1 MSAFFSKSTFPV
13 SIFIKMAAR
22 APLAAS
28 ATLGAARR
36 AMHSA
41 QKNRLN
47 AVMRTSALPVIR
59 GSLKRNLPVLLY
71 MCAKLSIVPVSAVAF
86 FDSLNGKG
94 QQYRASNKAYGA
106 KAGHAAKNGDYQ
118 YKERGLDALLQK

>member
-1 MSAFFSKSTFPV
+1 
-13 SIFIKMAAR
+13 
-22 APLAAS
+22 
-28 ATLGAARR
+28 
-36 AMHSA
+36 MHSA

-47 AVMRTSALPVIR
+47 AVMRASALPVIQR
-59 GSLKRNLPVLLY
+59 GALKRNLPVLLY
-71 MCAKLSIVPVSAVAF
+71 MCANLSIVPVSAVAF
-86 FDSLNGKG
+86 FYSLNGKC